1 MRSTHGLSFA
11 ARRYTSKAC
20 NELARQA
27 ESARIFAKRNYR
39 AFRVRHMQVFLCRK
53 ISRRADRNELR
64 ACSFVNIL
72 RASLNIRRAEACEKI
87 FRQSKQKSARIV
99 DPIRRIFVTNDGKDS
114 VKISCDEFLEVP
126 LNIPRKCR
134 SNSAPHPCGT
144 VTMIP
149 PTRPLVITS
158 SSLFCYSK
166 RSYYKTVQ
174 YLFKSN
180 LIYRHNFFFVLTFPR
195 GCDIIDEVCVPAD
208 KNNIL
213 RRTT

>member
-39 AFRVRHMQVFLCRK
+39 AFRVRHMQVFLCKK
-53 ISRRADRNELR
+53 INRRADRNELR

-72 RASLNIRRAEACEKI
+72 Y
-87 FRQSKQKSARIV
+87 
-99 DPIRRIFVTNDGKDS
+99 
-114 VKISCDEFLEVP
+114 
-126 LNIPRKCR
+126 IPRQCR
-134 SNSAPHPCGT
+134 SNSAPHSCGT

-149 PTRPLVITS
+149 PTRPLVMTS
-158 SSLFCYSK
+158 YSLFCYSK
-166 RSYYKTVQ
+166 RSYHKTVQ

-180 LIYRHNFFFVLTFPR
+180 LIYRHNFLFVLTFPR